1 MERFSNLVPSF
12 VRSLPDDPA
21 IVETVIISLWR
32 PAVGEAIAEAS
43 RAQSFTGGR
52 LTVGVKDKNW
62 KAQLDSIAPEL
73 VAKMNRFL
81 GKNIVRYIEIEA
93 AQDLFAVSKED

>member
-1 MERFSNLVPSF
+1 MERFSNLVPTF
-12 VRSLPDDPA
+12 VRSLPDDPD
-21 IVETVIISLWR
+21 ILETVIVSLWR

-43 RAQSFTGGR
+43 RAQSFTKGR
-52 LTVGVKDKNW
+52 LVVGTKDKNW

-81 GKNIVRYIEIEA
+81 GKSMVRYIEIA
-93 AQDLFAVSKED
+93 AAPELFMESKED